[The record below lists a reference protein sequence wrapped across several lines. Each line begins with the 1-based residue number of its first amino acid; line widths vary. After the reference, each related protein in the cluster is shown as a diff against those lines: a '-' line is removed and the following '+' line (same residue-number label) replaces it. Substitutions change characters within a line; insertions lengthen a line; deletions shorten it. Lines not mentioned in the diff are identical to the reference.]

1 MFVSLV
7 IMSVVLSPWV
17 VMVSA
22 GGDNT
27 AAAAVVEGKMVIC
40 AVSWSARMVVAS
52 MGIRSGGD
60 DSWVGCIII
69 VILVV
74 VRCDVL
80 VRVDRDTGGGE
91 HNNDTSS
98 SSSTSSPASVSVV
111 SFRGVKCCCGL
122 FEDRNRFISMESI
135 EYGVVVVVV
144 E

>member
-1 MFVSLV
+1 MM
-7 IMSVVLSPWV
+7 IMSVVLSPLV

-27 AAAAVVEGKMVIC
+27 AAAAAVVVVEGKMVIC